1 MQDDSNAAAPPPL
14 IVVADDDLEMRRV
27 MASALEADGYEVN
40 EYDRGDTLLEGLSRA
55 RPPALLVAD
64 VCMPGENGLAV
75 LRNLRERGYSV
86 PIVLITGFGSEE
98 ILNDAFRLG
107 ASVVL
112 SKPFAI
118 EDLRRVVACFLAPGA
133 VQRR

>member
-1 MQDDSNAAAPPPL
+1 MPLATVLVVEDDPL
-14 IVVADDDLEMRRV
+14 VRSFLRA
-27 MASALEADGYEVN
+27 ALEDRVRVLEVEDGEAALDVLARRLG
-40 EYDRGDTLLEGLSRA
+40 ERVALALVDQVIPKRSGLDVVREA
-55 RPPALLVAD
+55 RRRWPW
-64 VCMPGENGLAV
+64 
-75 LRNLRERGYSV
+75 V
-86 PIVLITGFGSEE
+86 PVVLITGFGSEE